1 MRASTPP
8 VRASKAIRRPIS
20 RVRDLPL
27 THGGSGQQQIGDSG
41 TSDQQHQANDRHQDP
56 QRLAILLPQFG
67 IRISFGLRISVFGFS
82 FASQRYRR
90 VHPRCASGRDGR
102 GKQRDGGQDGGVGD
116 ENERIG
122 GGDAE
127 QQTVQHACREPGRN
141 QAQDYPYHG
150 GLKANHRDWRTNLPV
165 SLSLS
170 ERFFAGSKRGCV

>member
-1 MRASTPP
+1 MASERPTRTPKNSGG
-8 VRASKAIRRPIS
+8 VTRFFNNWRKANFKSFINQNRKSEGGNPKDDRRPKC
-20 RVRDLPL
+20 
-27 THGGSGQQQIGDSG
+27 G
-41 TSDQQHQANDRHQDP
+41 
-56 QRLAILLPQFG
+56 LALVASYRWSEFG

-102 GKQRDGGQDGGVGD
+102 GKQRDGGQDGGVGH